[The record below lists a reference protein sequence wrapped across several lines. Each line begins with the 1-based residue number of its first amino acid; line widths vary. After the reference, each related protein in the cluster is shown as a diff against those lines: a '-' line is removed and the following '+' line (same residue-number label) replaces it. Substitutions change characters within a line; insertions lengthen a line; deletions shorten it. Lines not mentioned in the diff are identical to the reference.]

1 MRRKISVGAS
11 LSLLV
16 LLVAAALYVFG
27 ARPRP
32 IPAHD
37 GVRLT
42 PLRTI
47 STIEARILLL
57 LTRVKGISVRDA
69 IDLYRMN
76 YSLARPDGKIVPLS
90 GLLALPRGVVSR
102 RLVSFQ
108 HGTATTRTAVPSKPD
123 GTGIATAI
131 VFAGNGYALVV
142 PDYPGLGDS
151 PGRHPYYVADAIGPA
166 VVAMIEAAQQL
177 EGMPKKPVFLSGFS
191 EGAWASLVALRIIE
205 DAGAR
210 VLGSALVA
218 GAYDLRHVSLPAS
231 LKGRSSAHSLYL
243 AYAAWGQ
250 SDYYGESLD
259 TVLTPAY
266 AKLVERLFE
275 GATPQEILTALP
287 AEPRQLFN
295 QSLLEAYDHNRAHW
309 FLDTLASNS
318 LLDVRPRS
326 PVRFYYGSEDR
337 EVSPEDSLNTAR
349 VMNERGAD
357 AKASSVGP
365 FGHDRSMLE
374 AAPLILTWLDE
385 LDAAANQVRP

>member
-1 MRRKISVGAS
+1 MGRKISIGAS

-16 LLVAAALYVFG
+16 LLVAAAVWVFG

-32 IPAHD
+32 IPEHD
-37 GVRLT
+37 GIRLT

-47 STIEARILLL
+47 STAEARVLLL
-57 LTRVKGISVRDA
+57 LTRVKGASVRNA
-69 IDLYRMN
+69 IELYRMN
-76 YSLARPDGKIVPLS
+76 YRLARPDGKTVDLS
-90 GLLALPRGVVSR
+90 GLLALPRGVASR
-102 RLVSFQ
+102 GLVSFQ

-131 VFAGNGYALVV
+131 AFAGNGYALAV

-166 VVAMIEAAQQL
+166 VVAMIEAAQRL
-177 EGMPKKPVFLSGFS
+177 EGVPKKPVFLAGFS
-191 EGAWASLVALRIIE
+191 EGAWASLVALRIFE
-205 DAGAR
+205 DKGAQ

-218 GAYDLRHVSLPAS
+218 GAYDLRRVSLPAS

-250 SDYYGESLD
+250 SDYYGHSLD

-266 AKLVERLFE
+266 AKLVEHLFE

-287 AEPRQLFN
+287 AEPRQIFN
-295 QSLLEAYDHNRAHW
+295 QSLLDAYDHNDPHW

-318 LLDVRPRS
+318 LVDVVPRS
-326 PVRFYYGSEDR
+326 PVRFYYGSEDM

-349 VMNERGAD
+349 VMNEHGAD
-357 AKASSVGP
+357 AKATNVGP
-365 FGHDRSMLE
+365 VGHDRSMLE

-385 LDAAANQVRP
+385 LEAANQVRR